1 MKIVRTEVLIS
12 RGAFSE
18 SERWRK
24 LLASIH
30 AAVKAVDW
38 PPGSGKFTI
47 YPQSGKKTGEG
58 NGVKPIKNGLMERL
72 LKEGW
77 ELEGPARNA
86 RGHSIGDFDAVFQ
99 VADGPV
105 VLEWETGN
113 ISSSHRSLNK
123 MMMLLAC
130 GMVVA
135 GVLVIPSRD
144 MYQYLTDRIG
154 NIAELEPYLDH
165 WRNNFRCDQGYLEI
179 IVIEHDGTSL
189 DVMRIPKGTDG
200 RAAR

>member
-1 MKIVRTEVLIS
+1 MWI
-12 RGAFSE
+12 
-18 SERWRK
+18 
-24 LLASIH
+24 
-30 AAVKAVDW
+30 
-38 PPGSGKFTI
+38 PG
-47 YPQSGKKTGEG
+47 G
-58 NGVKPIKNGLMERL
+58 NLPFKHDLGLWCSSHL
-72 LKEGW
+72 
-77 ELEGPARNA
+77 
-86 RGHSIGDFDAVFQ
+86 IGDE
-99 VADGPV
+99 PSK
-105 VLEWETGN
+105 
-113 ISSSHRSLNK
+113 ISSLFESFVVDGHRSLNK